1 MQRIAIIGLGRF
13 GTEIARRLGRSKVQV
28 IAVDRLP
35 QLVNEVKD
43 DVEIAVRLDATDEQA
58 LRSQEIDRCDVCV
71 VAIGESFEAAL
82 LTTVI
87 AKKLG
92 IPRVICRAQTAFH
105 AEIFRQIGADEVIQP
120 ESEAGYHLAQRLV
133 SPHIRDLME
142 LSEGFTLLE
151 LEAPG
156 ALCGR
161 TLKQLDLRA
170 KYHIN
175 LIAIKRPTTVPA
187 SHGRTTTREEVISVP
202 RPDDLILPGDLLV
215 VVGSNTDLAK
225 LPKE

>member
-1 MQRIAIIGLGRF
+1 MQRVAVIGLGRF
-13 GTEIARRLGRSKVQV
+13 GMEIARRLGRSRAQV
-28 IAVDRLP
+28 IAIDRLAE
-35 QLVNEVKD
+35 LVNDVKD
-43 DVEIAVRLDATDEQA
+43 EVEVAVRLDSTDEQA

-71 VAIGESFEAAL
+71 VAIGESFESAL

-92 IPRVICRAQTAFH
+92 IPRIICRAQTPFH
-105 AEIFRQIGADEVIQP
+105 AEIFRQIGADEVIEP
-120 ESEAGYHLAQRLV
+120 EREAGHHLAQRLV

-142 LSEGFTLLE
+142 LAEGFTLLE
-151 LEAPG
+151 IEAPT

-175 LIAIKRPTTVPA
+175 LIAIKRPTIVPEVQGTPA
-187 SHGRTTTREEVISVP
+187 PREEVISVP
-202 RPDDLILPGDLLV
+202 RPDDLILPGDVLV
-215 VVGSNTDLAK
+215 VVGSNSDLAK